1 MAKWDSK
8 NLEIRSKS
16 VEQTLVPLVTQITT
30 LVNHKDHGRRSERA
44 LKAIHEIGKVVALA
58 VERFV
63 SVGEQIASEN
73 EDVAEEM
80 RMACEEAKKSGQTI
94 FTLTSFTGDSING
107 DGVPNGTDKTNMV
120 RAARSLLSA
129 VTRVLIIADSVVVKR
144 LLAAVK
150 KVDDRLKQLETVN
163 TFTDFVQAFS
173 QFGSDMVEL
182 AHLSGDRQNDLK
194 DDTLKAEMGA
204 ARSILEKSTMM
215 LLTTSKTCLRHPD
228 SRSAKGNR
236 EGVFKKMREAMATIT
251 SVVQDEHKEE
261 DTEKGCLAMDL
272 VHFEACLEAYK
283 QSSPDDSESKIKFQK
298 AFANILD
305 DVQSVMDSPHMRK
318 EKREKILALCEN
330 AQDIMKDILERQ
342 KNNKNE
348 DATSIDTLDMAL
360 QRICKTSKDL
370 RHEVHQVATD
380 QVFETFSHLGHKK
393 SLPALRNAAA
403 SGSSAQLESLANV
416 FTQDAKRLQEVSRV
430 TRNMASNKP
439 MAITAKKV
447 EENIDTL
454 CPQVIHAAR
463 TLAAHPVSKIAQENM
478 EVFVDVWE
486 AQVEELG
493 KVLRLITAGG
503 DPSKN
508 VLSEDETQGLR
519 KTSESRVEQLLQ
531 KSSSRRSSS
540 ASVEENE
547 EPEKAVVDSQ
557 EQEKLGKLI
566 TNVNL
571 MTSQLE
577 LHYFEDTDNEIVIR
591 AREMSEMV
599 SEMYL
604 FTRGEGAL
612 QTTEEL
618 FEASQNFADAGKAL
632 YRVARK
638 YASKAEESP
647 IKKELLRY
655 VDKIPAYCHQL
666 LFTSRSLAIGQ
677 AACCRKVWG
686 VMHLT
691 KNIIKI
697 VARVVN
703 SCYLLAERNSPL
715 KLPPDQRLWQIDES
729 IFSEES
735 SLATLSRCSSLQSIE
750 NNESEQRTTAEHSN
764 GVVYKT
770 EL

>member
-30 LVNHKDHGRRSERA
+30 LVNHKEQGRRSERA
-44 LKAIHEIGKVVALA
+44 LKAIQEIGKVVAYA

-63 SVGEQIASEN
+63 SVGEQIALEN
-73 EDVAEEM
+73 EDVADEM
-80 RMACEEAKKSGQTI
+80 REACEEAKKSGQTI
-94 FTLTSFTGDSING
+94 FNLTSSAGDSFD
-107 DGVPNGTDKTNMV
+107 DGVPNSTDKSGMV

-129 VTRVLIIADSVVVKR
+129 VTRVLIIADSIVVKR
-144 LLAAVK
+144 LLTAVK
-150 KVDDRLKQLETVN
+150 KVDDRLKELEGVN

-194 DDTLKAEMGA
+194 DDILKAEMGA

-261 DTEKGCLAMDL
+261 MAEKGSLAMDL
-272 VHFEACLEAYK
+272 AEFETTLEAYK

-298 AFANILD
+298 AFAKILD
-305 DVQSVMDSPHMRK
+305 DVQSVIASPHTRK
-318 EKREKILALCEN
+318 EKREKIVALCEN
-330 AQDIMKDILERQ
+330 AQDIMKDILEKH
-342 KNNKNE
+342 KNNEKE
-348 DATSIDTLDMAL
+348 DATSIDTLDMAV

-403 SGSSAQLESLANV
+403 SGSSGQLESLANV
-416 FTQDAKRLQEVSRV
+416 FMQDAKRLQEVSRV

-439 MAITAKKV
+439 VAITAEKV
-447 EENIDTL
+447 EENINTL

-503 DPSKN
+503 DPSK
-508 VLSEDETQGLR
+508 SIIPEEEAQR
-519 KTSESRVEQLLQ
+519 KPSESRLDQILQ
-531 KSSSRRSSS
+531 KSSSRRSSC
-540 ASVEENE
+540 ASSEDNE
-547 EPEKAVVDSQ
+547 KPEKAVVDSQ

-577 LHYFEDTDNEIVIR
+577 LHYFEDTDNDIVIR

-604 FTRGEGAL
+604 FTRYVICF
-612 QTTEEL
+612 TV
-618 FEASQNFADAGKAL
+618 FNNF
-632 YRVARK
+632 
-638 YASKAEESP
+638 
-647 IKKELLRY
+647 
-655 VDKIPAYCHQL
+655 
-666 LFTSRSLAIGQ
+666 
-677 AACCRKVWG
+677 
-686 VMHLT
+686 
-691 KNIIKI
+691 
-697 VARVVN
+697 
-703 SCYLLAERNSPL
+703 
-715 KLPPDQRLWQIDES
+715 
-729 IFSEES
+729 
-735 SLATLSRCSSLQSIE
+735 
-750 NNESEQRTTAEHSN
+750 
-764 GVVYKT
+764 
-770 EL
+770 

>member
-283 QSSPDDSESKIKFQK
+283 QSSPDDSESKITFQK

-508 VLSEDETQGLR
+508 ILSEDETQGLR

-540 ASVEENE
+540 ASVKENE
-547 EPEKAVVDSQ
+547 EPEKAVADSH

-638 YASKAEESP
+638 YASKAEENP
-647 IKKELLRY
+647 MKKELLRY

-735 SLATLSRCSSLQSIE
+735 SLATLSRCSSLQSLE

>member
-30 LVNHKDHGRRSERA
+30 LVNHKEQGRRSERA
-44 LKAIHEIGKVVALA
+44 LKAIQEIGKVVAFA

-63 SVGEQIASEN
+63 SVGEQIALEN
-73 EDVAEEM
+73 EDVADEM
-80 RMACEEAKKSGQTI
+80 REACEEAKKSGQTI
-94 FTLTSFTGDSING
+94 FNLTSFAGDPFD
-107 DGVPNGTDKTNMV
+107 DGVPNSTDKSGMV

-144 LLAAVK
+144 LLTAVK
-150 KVDDRLKQLETVN
+150 KVDDRLKELEGVN

-194 DDTLKAEMGA
+194 DDILKAEMGA

-251 SVVQDEHKEE
+251 SVVQDDHKEE
-261 DTEKGCLAMDL
+261 MADKGLLAMDL
-272 VHFEACLEAYK
+272 AEFEATLEAYK

-298 AFANILD
+298 AFAKILD
-305 DVQSVMDSPHMRK
+305 DVQSVIDSPHTRK
-318 EKREKILALCEN
+318 EKREKIVALCEN
-330 AQDIMKDILERQ
+330 AQDIMKDILEKH
-342 KNNKNE
+342 KNNE
-348 DATSIDTLDMAL
+348 DEDVTSIDTLDMAV

-403 SGSSAQLESLANV
+403 SGSSSQLESLANV

-439 MAITAKKV
+439 VAITAKKV
-447 EENIDTL
+447 EENIHTL

-503 DPSKN
+503 DPSKR
-508 VLSEDETQGLR
+508 SPG
-519 KTSESRVEQLLQ
+519 SRH
-531 KSSSRRSSS
+531 KRS
-540 ASVEENE
+540 AFN
-547 EPEKAVVDSQ
+547 AV
-557 EQEKLGKLI
+557 
-566 TNVNL
+566 
-571 MTSQLE
+571 
-577 LHYFEDTDNEIVIR
+577 Y
-591 AREMSEMV
+591 
-599 SEMYL
+599 
-604 FTRGEGAL
+604 
-612 QTTEEL
+612 
-618 FEASQNFADAGKAL
+618 
-632 YRVARK
+632 
-638 YASKAEESP
+638 
-647 IKKELLRY
+647 
-655 VDKIPAYCHQL
+655 
-666 LFTSRSLAIGQ
+666 
-677 AACCRKVWG
+677 
-686 VMHLT
+686 
-691 KNIIKI
+691 
-697 VARVVN
+697 
-703 SCYLLAERNSPL
+703 
-715 KLPPDQRLWQIDES
+715 
-729 IFSEES
+729 
-735 SLATLSRCSSLQSIE
+735 ATL
-750 NNESEQRTTAEHSN
+750 
-764 GVVYKT
+764 
-770 EL
+770 

>member
-236 EGVFKKMREAMATIT
+236 EGVFKKMREAMAIIT

-503 DPSKN
+503 DPSKK
-508 VLSEDETQGLR
+508 SPG
-519 KTSESRVEQLLQ
+519 SRH
-531 KSSSRRSSS
+531 KRSSY
-540 ASVEENE
+540 N
-547 EPEKAVVDSQ
+547 AV
-557 EQEKLGKLI
+557 
-566 TNVNL
+566 
-571 MTSQLE
+571 
-577 LHYFEDTDNEIVIR
+577 Y
-591 AREMSEMV
+591 
-599 SEMYL
+599 
-604 FTRGEGAL
+604 
-612 QTTEEL
+612 
-618 FEASQNFADAGKAL
+618 
-632 YRVARK
+632 
-638 YASKAEESP
+638 
-647 IKKELLRY
+647 
-655 VDKIPAYCHQL
+655 
-666 LFTSRSLAIGQ
+666 
-677 AACCRKVWG
+677 
-686 VMHLT
+686 
-691 KNIIKI
+691 
-697 VARVVN
+697 
-703 SCYLLAERNSPL
+703 
-715 KLPPDQRLWQIDES
+715 
-729 IFSEES
+729 
-735 SLATLSRCSSLQSIE
+735 ATL
-750 NNESEQRTTAEHSN
+750 
-764 GVVYKT
+764 
-770 EL
+770 

>member
-1 MAKWDSK
+1 
-8 NLEIRSKS
+8 
-16 VEQTLVPLVTQITT
+16 
-30 LVNHKDHGRRSERA
+30 
-44 LKAIHEIGKVVALA
+44 
-58 VERFV
+58 
-63 SVGEQIASEN
+63 
-73 EDVAEEM
+73 
-80 RMACEEAKKSGQTI
+80 
-94 FTLTSFTGDSING
+94 
-107 DGVPNGTDKTNMV
+107 MV

-618 FEASQNFADAGKAL
+618 FEASQNFVDAGKAL

-647 IKKELLRY
+647 MKKELLRY

-735 SLATLSRCSSLQSIE
+735 SLATLSRCSSLQSLE

>member
-647 IKKELLRY
+647 MKKELLRY

-735 SLATLSRCSSLQSIE
+735 SLATLSRCSSLQSLE

>member
-272 VHFEACLEAYK
+272 VHFEA
-283 QSSPDDSESKIKFQK
+283 
-298 AFANILD
+298 
-305 DVQSVMDSPHMRK
+305 
-318 EKREKILALCEN
+318 
-330 AQDIMKDILERQ
+330 
-342 KNNKNE
+342 
-348 DATSIDTLDMAL
+348 
-360 QRICKTSKDL
+360 
-370 RHEVHQVATD
+370 
-380 QVFETFSHLGHKK
+380 
-393 SLPALRNAAA
+393 
-403 SGSSAQLESLANV
+403 
-416 FTQDAKRLQEVSRV
+416 
-430 TRNMASNKP
+430 
-439 MAITAKKV
+439 
-447 EENIDTL
+447 
-454 CPQVIHAAR
+454 
-463 TLAAHPVSKIAQENM
+463 
-478 EVFVDVWE
+478 
-486 AQVEELG
+486 
-493 KVLRLITAGG
+493 
-503 DPSKN
+503 
-508 VLSEDETQGLR
+508 
-519 KTSESRVEQLLQ
+519 
-531 KSSSRRSSS
+531 
-540 ASVEENE
+540 
-547 EPEKAVVDSQ
+547 
-557 EQEKLGKLI
+557 
-566 TNVNL
+566 
-571 MTSQLE
+571 
-577 LHYFEDTDNEIVIR
+577 
-591 AREMSEMV
+591 
-599 SEMYL
+599 
-604 FTRGEGAL
+604 
-612 QTTEEL
+612 
-618 FEASQNFADAGKAL
+618 
-632 YRVARK
+632 
-638 YASKAEESP
+638 
-647 IKKELLRY
+647 
-655 VDKIPAYCHQL
+655 
-666 LFTSRSLAIGQ
+666 
-677 AACCRKVWG
+677 
-686 VMHLT
+686 
-691 KNIIKI
+691 
-697 VARVVN
+697 
-703 SCYLLAERNSPL
+703 
-715 KLPPDQRLWQIDES
+715 
-729 IFSEES
+729 
-735 SLATLSRCSSLQSIE
+735 
-750 NNESEQRTTAEHSN
+750 
-764 GVVYKT
+764 
-770 EL
+770 

>member
-44 LKAIHEIGKVVALA
+44 LKAIHEIGRVVAIA
-58 VERFV
+58 VDRFV

-80 RMACEEAKKSGQTI
+80 RTACEEAKKSGQTI
-94 FTLTSFTGDSING
+94 FNLTSFTGDSING
-107 DGVPNGTDKTNMV
+107 DGVPNGTDKTSMV

-251 SVVQDEHKEE
+251 SVVQDEPKEE
-261 DTEKGCLAMDL
+261 EGEKGCLAMDL
-272 VHFEACLEAYK
+272 GHFEACLEAYK
-283 QSSPDDSESKIKFQK
+283 QSSPDDSESKIQFQR
-298 AFANILD
+298 AFANILG
-305 DVQSVMDSPHMRK
+305 DVQSVIDSPHTRK
-318 EKREKILALCEN
+318 EKREKIVALCEN

-508 VLSEDETQGLR
+508 VVAEEESQGLR

-540 ASVEENE
+540 ASVEEND

-604 FTRGEGAL
+604 FTRGEGSL
-612 QTTEEL
+612 KTTEDL

-632 YRVARK
+632 HRVARK
-638 YASKAEESP
+638 YASKAEENP
-647 IKKELLRY
+647 MKKELLRY

-666 LFTSRSLAIGQ
+666 LFTSRSLAVGQ
-677 AACCRKVWG
+677 SACCRKVWG

-691 KNIIKI
+691 KNVIKI

-735 SLATLSRCSSLQSIE
+735 SIGTISRRSSLQSLE
-750 NNESEQRTTAEHSN
+750 NNESELRTTVEDSN
-764 GVVYKT
+764 GVVMKT

>member
-1 MAKWDSK
+1 M
-8 NLEIRSKS
+8 
-16 VEQTLVPLVTQITT
+16 PLVTQITT

-283 QSSPDDSESKIKFQK
+283 QSSPDDSESKITFQK

-503 DPSKN
+503 DPSKK
-508 VLSEDETQGLR
+508 SPG
-519 KTSESRVEQLLQ
+519 SRH
-531 KSSSRRSSS
+531 KRSSY
-540 ASVEENE
+540 N
-547 EPEKAVVDSQ
+547 AV
-557 EQEKLGKLI
+557 
-566 TNVNL
+566 
-571 MTSQLE
+571 
-577 LHYFEDTDNEIVIR
+577 Y
-591 AREMSEMV
+591 
-599 SEMYL
+599 
-604 FTRGEGAL
+604 
-612 QTTEEL
+612 
-618 FEASQNFADAGKAL
+618 
-632 YRVARK
+632 
-638 YASKAEESP
+638 
-647 IKKELLRY
+647 
-655 VDKIPAYCHQL
+655 
-666 LFTSRSLAIGQ
+666 
-677 AACCRKVWG
+677 
-686 VMHLT
+686 
-691 KNIIKI
+691 
-697 VARVVN
+697 
-703 SCYLLAERNSPL
+703 
-715 KLPPDQRLWQIDES
+715 
-729 IFSEES
+729 
-735 SLATLSRCSSLQSIE
+735 ATL
-750 NNESEQRTTAEHSN
+750 
-764 GVVYKT
+764 
-770 EL
+770 

>member
-1 MAKWDSK
+1 M
-8 NLEIRSKS
+8 
-16 VEQTLVPLVTQITT
+16 PLVTQITT

-647 IKKELLRY
+647 MKKELLRY

-735 SLATLSRCSSLQSIE
+735 SLATLSRCSSLQSLE